1 MGVTLIKQMAA
12 GEAPPPMEISVEQYH
27 EMIRRGILPECAPI
41 ELIDGLLVWK
51 DRSAQGADPMSHDPR
66 HALAIS
72 RFQRLEASV
81 LPHGCFL
88 RIQLP
93 VTLSDTSEPEP
104 DIAVVKGSPE
114 DYANHHPG
122 PADLMAAIEVAISS
136 LQFDRTTKQQK
147 YASASIRQL
156 RGASYRG
163 GPVCSANRLSG
174 GPNHPTGVRCC
185 PCHRG

>member
-1 MGVTLIKQMAA
+1 
-12 GEAPPPMEISVEQYH
+12 
-27 EMIRRGILPECAPI
+27 
-41 ELIDGLLVWK
+41 
-51 DRSAQGADPMSHDPR
+51 MSHDPR

-147 YASASIRQL
+147 YASASIRQYWIVNL
-156 RGASYRG
+156 SENEIEVYEEPLTAEGRYARRTDYQAGQTIQLGLDAAHAIEVRVADVLPPPGAVPG
-163 GPVCSANRLSG
+163 
-174 GPNHPTGVRCC
+174 
-185 PCHRG
+185 